1 MMDGRAG
8 GWADRTGHREANEG
22 EEEVLAADT
31 AESKKGAV
39 EEKGRT
45 NYLKIDV
52 FERQLKQS
60 IRCSG
65 GSGGM
70 ICDVSREKLKWTVW
84 RLAAEVTKKEGSCH
98 QLGTDSLSRG
108 AGEFLGI
115 CKAIGC
121 QCHEPR
127 TDGSVMTNVIKGRS
141 DPTPFSR
148 RKGSRADEYINA
160 HEALERK

>member
-1 MMDGRAG
+1 M
-8 GWADRTGHREANEG
+8 
-22 EEEVLAADT
+22 LAADT
-31 AESKKGAV
+31 AEFKKGAV
-39 EEKGRT
+39 EEEGRT

-52 FERQLKQS
+52 FGRQLKQS

-70 ICDVSREKLKWTVW
+70 ICDVSREKLKMDALETCC
-84 RLAAEVTKKEGSCH
+84 RSYRVTEKAGSCR

-121 QCHEPR
+121 QGDELC
-127 TDGSVMTNVIKGRS
+127 TDGSVMTNVIKDRS

-148 RKGSRADEYINA
+148 SNGLRANEYINA
-160 HEALERK
+160 HEVLVYK

>member
-1 MMDGRAG
+1 MMDGTAG
-8 GWADRTGHREANEG
+8 GWADRTGQREASEG

-39 EEKGRT
+39 EEEGRT

-52 FERQLKQS
+52 FGRQLKQS

-70 ICDVSREKLKWTVW
+70 ICDVSREKLKMDALETC
-84 RLAAEVTKKEGSCH
+84 RRSYRVTEKAGSCH

-108 AGEFLGI
+108 AGDLGI

-121 QCHEPR
+121 QGGELR
-127 TDGSVMTNVIKGRS
+127 LDSSVMTNVIKGRS
-141 DPTPFSR
+141 DPTPFS
-148 RKGSRADEYINA
+148 EVMV
-160 HEALERK
+160 